1 MVCCR
6 QRFKIVDLE
15 RENWSVQKNITEIN
29 GKIFF
34 PDIYTFVFSPPL
46 SYLPSGRCCSVTESR
61 MTLLRLPWTVAHQ
74 DSLSMGFPRQE
85 FWSGLPFPSPRD
97 LPNPRD
103 STYICTGRQILYH
116 WVTREVHVK
125 MLFILNLCNLTY
137 SKFKIF
143 SELVILTTKESSDS
157 KSETCQ
163 SQYVM
168 DAFYFEKCW
177 AGWSTSWN
185 QDCWEKYQ

>member
-85 FWSGLPFPSPRD
+85 FWSGLPFPSPGN
-97 LPNPRD
+97 LPNPGDEPISPAVQAHSLQLRHLG
-103 STYICTGRQILYH
+103 SL
-116 WVTREVHVK
+116 E
-125 MLFILNLCNLTY
+125 
-137 SKFKIF
+137 
-143 SELVILTTKESSDS
+143 VILKVDLYLIILLFSYSVLLSTWQIVKDTCSLPNKMDS
-157 KSETCQ
+157 VWIVLLWC
-163 SQYVM
+163 
-168 DAFYFEKCW
+168 
-177 AGWSTSWN
+177 GL
-185 QDCWEKYQ
+185 